1 MTLFLPRSLL
11 LRFSLFRSPFLI
23 GLFGLFFLNG
33 LTGCSDKTADLAL
46 GTLERDRILL
56 KATAAEII
64 TQLPIAEGSQVQAGD
79 LLLQLDDRRQR
90 ALVAQATANLASAQ
104 AYLTKLQNGARL
116 EDIAAARSQ
125 VKGAEAQLV
134 EAQKTFARAET
145 LVSKKLAGA
154 AELDSARAK
163 RDSTQANLDR
173 ARENLLLLTNG
184 TREEDLQQAEAQV
197 AVAKAALELE
207 QHKLDELS
215 IRATSNALLDHLPK
229 HLGERTSI
237 GEAVAVLLDG
247 KAPYARIYVP
257 ETHRIHLHIGQ
268 ELVVHVDGL
277 VQAQTGKLR
286 WISQDAAFTPY
297 FALNST
303 DRARLVYLAEVQL
316 PDSAARLPSGL
327 PVQVELPVS
336 EQLND

>member
-1 MTLFLPRSLL
+1 MALRLFNTPLSLLCSLFLL
-11 LRFSLFRSPFLI
+11 
-23 GLFGLFFLNG
+23 
-33 LTGCSDKTADLAL
+33 GCSDASNHLAL
-46 GTLERDRILL
+46 GTLERDRIVL

-64 TQLPIAEGSQVQAGD
+64 TQLPVGEGSQVKKGD
-79 LLLQLDDRRQR
+79 LLLQLDDRRQQ
-90 ALVAQATANLASAQ
+90 ALVAQAAASLASAQ
-104 AYLTKLQNGARL
+104 ANLNKLRNGARP

-134 EAQKTFARAET
+134 EAQKTFARAES

-163 RDSTQANLDR
+163 RDSALATLDQ

-197 AVAKAALELE
+197 ALAQAALELE
-207 QHKLDELS
+207 QYNLAELG
-215 IRATSNALLDHLPK
+215 IRATSNARLDHLPK
-229 HLGERTSI
+229 HLGERTTI
-237 GEAVAVLLDG
+237 GEAVATLLDN

-257 ETHRIHLHIGQ
+257 ETQRLKLSAGQ
-268 ELVVHVDGL
+268 SLVIHVDGL
-277 VQAQTGKLR
+277 NESQTGTLR

-303 DRARLVYLAEVQL
+303 DRARLMYLAEVQL
-316 PDSAARLPSGL
+316 PDSAVDLPSGL
-327 PVQVELPVS
+327 PVQVELP
-336 EQLND
+336 ND

>member
-1 MTLFLPRSLL
+1 MKPPLIRVLFLALC
-11 LRFSLFRSPFLI
+11 SLFI
-23 GLFGLFFLNG
+23 NA
-33 LTGCSDKTADLAL
+33 CSDNNANLAL
-46 GTLERDRILL
+46 GTLERDRVVL

-64 TQLPIAEGSQVQAGD
+64 TQLPIAEGTLVNAGD
-79 LLLQLDDRRQR
+79 LLIQLDDRRQL
-90 ALVAQATANLASAQ
+90 ALVAKAQASLASAE
-104 AYLTKLQNGARL
+104 ANLNKLQNGART

-125 VKGAEAQLV
+125 VKGAEAQSQ

-163 RDSTQANLDR
+163 RDSAQAQLEQ

-197 AVAKAALELE
+197 ALAKAAFDLE
-207 QHKLDELS
+207 QHNLAELS
-215 IRATSNALLDHLPK
+215 IRATRPGLLDHLPK

-237 GEAVAVLLDG
+237 GEAVVTLLDAS
-247 KAPYARIYVP
+247 APYARIYVP
-257 ETHRIHLHIGQ
+257 ETHRLKVTAGQ
-268 ELVVHVDGL
+268 VLKVHVDGL
-277 VQAQTGKLR
+277 DEPQSGTLR
-286 WISQDAAFTPY
+286 WISQDPAFTPY

-316 PDSAARLPSGL
+316 PDSAAKLPGGL
-327 PVQVELPVS
+327 PVQVELAD
-336 EQLND
+336 E

>member
-1 MTLFLPRSLL
+1 MKPLLFFSLTLL
-11 LRFSLFRSPFLI
+11 LAAP
-23 GLFGLFFLNG
+23 
-33 LTGCSDKTADLAL
+33 LTGCSDNNTNLAL
-46 GTLERDRILL
+46 GTLERDRIVL

-64 TQLPIAEGSQVQAGD
+64 TQLPIDEGSDVKAGD
-79 LLLQLDDRRQR
+79 LLLQLDDRRQQ
-90 ALVAQATANLASAQ
+90 ALVAKADANLASAQ
-104 AYLTKLQNGARL
+104 ANLTKLQNGARP

-163 RDSTQANLDR
+163 RDSAQANLDKSH
-173 ARENLLLLTNG
+173 ENLLLLTNG

-197 AVAKAALELE
+197 ALAKAALELE
-207 QHKLDELS
+207 QYNLAELS
-215 IRATSNALLDHLPK
+215 IRATSDARLDHLPK

-237 GEAVAVLLDG
+237 GEAVATLLAN

-257 ETHRIHLHIGQ
+257 ETHRLKINAGQ
-268 ELVVHVDGL
+268 ELVIHVDGL
-277 VQAQTGKLR
+277 AEAQTGKLR
-286 WISQDAAFTPY
+286 WISQDPAFTPY

-316 PDSAARLPSGL
+316 PDSATNLPSGL
-327 PVQVELPVS
+327 PVQVELPH
-336 EQLND
+336 D

>member
-1 MTLFLPRSLL
+1 MKSHLL
-11 LRFSLFRSPFLI
+11 Y
-23 GLFGLFFLNG
+23 G
-33 LTGCSDKTADLAL
+33 LTLLFAVQLTACSDHNANLAL
-46 GTLERDRILL
+46 GTLERDRVVL

-64 TQLPIAEGSQVQAGD
+64 TQLPIAEGSDVKAGD
-79 LLLQLDDRRQR
+79 LLLQLDNRRQQ
-90 ALVAQATANLASAQ
+90 ALVAKADANLASAQ
-104 AYLTKLQNGARL
+104 ANLTKLQNGARP

-163 RDSTQANLDR
+163 RDSAQANLDKS
-173 ARENLLLLTNG
+173 RENLLLLTNG

-197 AVAKAALELE
+197 ALAKAALELE
-207 QHKLDELS
+207 QYNLGELS
-215 IRATSNALLDHLPK
+215 IRATSDARLDHLPK

-237 GEAVAVLLDG
+237 GEAVATLLD
-247 KAPYARIYVP
+247 KNAPYARIYVP
-257 ETHRIHLHIGQ
+257 ETHRINIKAGQ
-268 ELVVHVDGL
+268 ELVIRIDGL
-277 VQAQTGKLR
+277 EQPQTGTLR
-286 WISQDAAFTPY
+286 WISQDPAFTPY

-316 PDSAARLPSGL
+316 PDSAANLPSGL
-327 PVQVELPVS
+327 PVQVELPH
-336 EQLND
+336 D

>member
-1 MTLFLPRSLL
+1 MKSPLFNCFRFNLL
-11 LRFSLFRSPFLI
+11 LVLATQLPA
-23 GLFGLFFLNG
+23 
-33 LTGCSDKTADLAL
+33 CSDHNANLAL
-46 GTLERDRILL
+46 GTLERDRVVL

-64 TQLPIAEGSQVQAGD
+64 TQLPIAEGSDVKAGD
-79 LLLQLDDRRQR
+79 LLLQLDDRRQQ
-90 ALVAQATANLASAQ
+90 ALVAKADANLASAQ
-104 AYLTKLQNGARL
+104 ANLTKLQNGARP

-163 RDSTQANLDR
+163 RDSAQANLDKSH
-173 ARENLLLLTNG
+173 ENLLLLTNG

-197 AVAKAALELE
+197 ALAKAALELE
-207 QHKLDELS
+207 QYNLGELS
-215 IRATSNALLDHLPK
+215 IRATSDARLDHLPK

-237 GEAVAVLLDG
+237 GEAVATLLD
-247 KAPYARIYVP
+247 KSAPYARIYVP
-257 ETHRIHLHIGQ
+257 ETHRIHVRAGQ
-268 ELVVHVDGL
+268 ELVIRIDGL
-277 VQAQTGKLR
+277 EQPHTGTLR
-286 WISQDAAFTPY
+286 WISQDPAFTPY

-316 PDSAARLPSGL
+316 PDSAANLPSGL
-327 PVQVELPVS
+327 PVQVELPH
-336 EQLND
+336 D